1 MRDWQEY
8 GAFREYIRWN
18 PMKKRLALVP
28 EQYPYGSANPEMT
41 LDEAPQRLKPLFISA
56 SA

>member
-1 MRDWQEY
+1 VRDWQEY

-18 PMKKRLALVP
+18 PVKKKQALVP
-28 EQYPYGSANPEMT
+28 EGYPCGSANPEIA
-41 LDEAPQRLKPLFISA
+41 LDEAPQRLKPLRA